1 MIYATIKKFADADR
15 QTDGK
20 THRHRSSNSS
30 LDRALNLFLH
40 ALGRISPYM
49 SITIVTTAGRNRVDI
64 QSRRKSTIIYYLK
77 MEHGW
82 FIWLKVSLLMYTYT
96 TKNIFESLSC
106 RSHFQTLDLIYFIK
120 WTKMTNSVTKM
131 TIFPLEWIS
140 KMFL

>member
-1 MIYATIKKFADADR
+1 MILQRVSTWLKHVHCIVKTILI
-15 QTDGK
+15 
-20 THRHRSSNSS
+20 HIIVY
-30 LDRALNLFLH
+30 RALNLFLH